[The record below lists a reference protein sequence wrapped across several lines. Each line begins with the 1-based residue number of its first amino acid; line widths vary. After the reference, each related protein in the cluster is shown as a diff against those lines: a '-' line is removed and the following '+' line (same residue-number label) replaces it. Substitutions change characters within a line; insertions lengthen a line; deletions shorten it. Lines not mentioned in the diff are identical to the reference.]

1 MLGRGGRVANPLDLA
16 PWGRV
21 YPPAMAMSGMLIGE
35 VAAKSGVSRKALRL
49 YERAGILPPARRTA
63 AGYRVYTDDTLALLV
78 FVTQARRLGFRLDE
92 IKKIAVL
99 KRSGQTPCTHVLRLV
114 NIKLENIERAL
125 TDTCGMRAGTTVDRY
140 GPGWAEPRV
149 GRRSNRRAASEGPV
163 SGLTIGAPVCRRLWF
178 IDSKEWRDEH
188 EI

>member
-1 MLGRGGRVANPLDLA
+1 
-16 PWGRV
+16 
-21 YPPAMAMSGMLIGE
+21 MLIGE

-125 TDTCGMRAGTTVDRY
+125 ADRCGMRAGTTVDRY

-149 GRRSNRRAASEGPV
+149 GQRSNRRAASEGPV
-163 SGLTIGAPVCRRLWF
+163 SELTIGAPVCRRLWF

-188 EI
+188 QI